1 MPVPF
6 KIPCLPSASNAYSE
20 QDGVKRQVPGPRA
33 GLNVLYAERS
43 VLSAS
48 V

>member
-6 KIPCLPSASNAYSE
+6 KIPCLPSAWNAYSE
-20 QDGVKRQVPGPRA
+20 QLGLNLQVPGPRA